1 MALGRFLGALD
12 RVLFSVIGALLA
24 AMLADV
30 AIQVFFR
37 YVVHDPPTWTEELAR
52 FLFIWQIFLAA
63 GLAFGRGAHIVVD
76 AALLVLPGGGQRV
89 VATVSHGLVLGF
101 LGVLV
106 WQGVNMTR
114 LTSDTASTAM
124 NLNMGVVYAALP
136 VGAGVAALHVFV
148 QLVRLMRGAPGPDRV
163 AVTMVD

>member
-1 MALGRFLGALD
+1 MSRVLKALD
-12 RVLFSVIGALLA
+12 RVLFGTIGLLLA

-37 YVVHDPPTWTEELAR
+37 YVIEAPPTWTEELAR
-52 FLFIWQIFLAA
+52 FLFAWQIFLAA

-76 AALLVLPGGGQRV
+76 VLLVVLPKAGQRLLSILSN
-89 VATVSHGLVLGF
+89 TMVLGF

-106 WQGVNMTR
+106 WQGVNMVR
-114 LTSDTASTAM
+114 LTSNTVSTAM

-136 VGAGVAALHVFV
+136 AGAGISAVYVLLH
-148 QLVRLMRGAPGPDRV
+148 LVESIRGAAPAPRTSL
-163 AVTMVD
+163 TMVD

>member
-1 MALGRFLGALD
+1 LKALD
-12 RVLFSVIGALLA
+12 RLLFGTIGLLLA

-37 YVVHDPPTWTEELAR
+37 YVVEAPPTWTEELAR
-52 FLFIWQIFLAA
+52 FLFAWQIFLAA

-76 AALLVLPGGGQRV
+76 ALVVALPKAGQRLLSIFSN
-89 VATVSHGLVLGF
+89 TLVLGF

-106 WQGVNMTR
+106 WQGVNMVR
-114 LTSDTASTAM
+114 LTSNTVSTAM

-136 VGAGVAALHVFV
+136 AGAAISAVYVVLRLVDSIRGTALTPRASPT
-148 QLVRLMRGAPGPDRV
+148 LVD
-163 AVTMVD
+163 

>member
-1 MALGRFLGALD
+1 VSRVLKALD
-12 RVLFSVIGALLA
+12 RVLFGTIGLLLA

-37 YVVHDPPTWTEELAR
+37 YVIQAPPTWTEELAR
-52 FLFIWQIFLAA
+52 FLFAWQIFLAA

-76 AALLVLPGGGQRV
+76 ALLVVLPKAGQRLLSILSN
-89 VATVSHGLVLGF
+89 TLVLGF

-106 WQGVNMTR
+106 WQGVNMVR
-114 LTSDTASTAM
+114 LTSNTVSTAL

-136 VGAGVAALHVFV
+136 AGAAISAVYVLLH
-148 QLVRLMRGAPGPDRV
+148 LVESIRGAAPAPRTSL
-163 AVTMVD
+163 TMVD

>member
-1 MALGRFLGALD
+1 VSRVLKALD
-12 RVLFSVIGALLA
+12 RVLFGTIGLLLA

-37 YVVHDPPTWTEELAR
+37 YVIEAPPTWTEELAR
-52 FLFIWQIFLAA
+52 FLFAWQIFLAA

-76 AALLVLPGGGQRV
+76 ALLLALPPGGQRLLSILSN
-89 VATVSHGLVLGF
+89 TLVLGF

-106 WQGVNMTR
+106 WQGVNMVR
-114 LTSDTASTAM
+114 LTSNTVSTAM

-136 VGAGVAALHVFV
+136 AGAGISAVYVLL
-148 QLVRLMRGAPGPDRV
+148 QLVDSIRGAAPAPR
-163 AVTMVD
+163 APLTLVD